1 MSHRVGSA
9 HHAAKVTEDQV
20 KAIRAAH
27 ASGKTIEAIRA
38 QFPDVPLTYSSI
50 EKIVYRLSWKHVP

>member
-1 MSHRVGSA
+1 VDEG
-9 HHAAKVTEDQV
+9 QV
-20 KAIRAAH
+20 KAIREAY

-38 QFPDVPLTYSSI
+38 MFPECPLTYSSI